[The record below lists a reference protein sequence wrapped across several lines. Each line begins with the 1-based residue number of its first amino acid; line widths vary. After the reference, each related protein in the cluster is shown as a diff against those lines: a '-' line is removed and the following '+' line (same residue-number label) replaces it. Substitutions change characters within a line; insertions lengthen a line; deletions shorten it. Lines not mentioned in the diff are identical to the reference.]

1 MNCLTY
7 KEKPMAKVQTKIIVL
22 KFSKLVKNDADSDM
36 ELASDISKTLEDVAQ
51 QMCEDSSIIV
61 EAELV
66 DE

>member
-1 MNCLTY
+1 
-7 KEKPMAKVQTKIIVL
+7 MAKVQTKIIVL